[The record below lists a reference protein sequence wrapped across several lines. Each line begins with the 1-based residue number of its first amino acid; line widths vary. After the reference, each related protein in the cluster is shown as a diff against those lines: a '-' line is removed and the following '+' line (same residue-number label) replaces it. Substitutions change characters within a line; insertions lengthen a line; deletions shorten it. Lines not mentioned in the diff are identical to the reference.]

1 VDLNEASVLEAL
13 DHWAST
19 TPENPFIQWRDD
31 PAQTYAQFHER
42 MRHLAG
48 GLQGL
53 GVREG
58 DTVLVML
65 PNGLEIVYAW
75 LACNGLGAVEV
86 PVNIHLRGAFL
97 QHILQDSQAA
107 VMIVDAASL
116 PHVMSLDLPKQ
127 LRTLVVVGDAP
138 VAADASVPIGHASV
152 VAYDTVL
159 ASAPISSMR
168 KPEFS
173 DLSAIFYT
181 SGTTGPAKGIMFTYG
196 QGCVAAR
203 NCLRVVGA
211 GHDDVFFCCMP
222 LFHSNAQCL
231 QVAAALM
238 AGARISVWPEFSA
251 SQWLNQVR
259 SVGATVSNM
268 LGVMTEFVYRQPA
281 RDDDADNP
289 LRILQT
295 IPAPA
300 AIVGDFERR
309 FGLTCIDGYGLTD
322 AGMVAYRRHDEPLV
336 PGSSGRPVDDFEV
349 VIGDPDTDLQLPPG
363 TVGEILIRPRVPF
376 GFMRGYWRRPDVTV
390 EAWRNLWFHTG
401 DAGLIDEN
409 GNLYFRDRMGDSI
422 RVRGE
427 NISSSEIEGVLS
439 SHRDVSQCAAVA
451 VTAEVGDYD
460 ILVAVVPAQ
469 GASIDPGALI
479 RYCVGR
485 MPYYAVPR
493 YVDVV
498 PSLPMTATQ
507 KVRKVELRQ
516 RGVGPSTW
524 DRMTEGYLH
533 RELRRMQTEGSDGG
547 RRG

>member
-1 VDLNEASVLEAL
+1 MDLTEVSVLDAL
-13 DHWAST
+13 DHWASE
-19 TPENPFIQWRDD
+19 TPENAFIQWRDEA
-31 PAQTYAQFHER
+31 PQTYVEFHER
-42 MRHLAG
+42 TRRLAG
-48 GLQGL
+48 GLREL
-53 GVREG
+53 GVAEG

-65 PNGLEIVYAW
+65 PNGLEIVYSW
-75 LACNGLGAVEV
+75 LACNALGAIEV
-86 PVNIHLRGAFL
+86 PVNTFLRGAFL
-97 QHILQDSQAA
+97 QHILEDSQAA

-116 PHVMSLDLPKQ
+116 PHLASLDLPER
-127 LRTLVVVGDAP
+127 LRTLVVAGDDAP
-138 VAADASVPIGHASV
+138 VAVGRVPA
-152 VAYDTVL
+152 VAYETVL
-159 ASAPISSMR
+159 ASAPIAGLR
-168 KPEFS
+168 KAEFS

-196 QGCVAAR
+196 QGCVSAR
-203 NCLRVVGA
+203 NYLRAAGA

-222 LFHSNAQCL
+222 LFHSNAQIL
-231 QVAAALM
+231 QIAAPLM
-238 AGARISVWPEFSA
+238 AGARISIWPEFSA
-251 SQWLNQVR
+251 SRWLNEVR

-295 IPAPA
+295 VPAPA

-309 FGLTCIDGYGLTD
+309 FGVTCIDGYGLTD
-322 AGMVAYRRHDEPLV
+322 AGMVAFRRHDEPLV

-349 VIGDPDTDLQLPPG
+349 VIGDPVTDVQLPVG

-401 DAGLIDEN
+401 DAGMIDED
-409 GNLYFRDRMGDSI
+409 GNLHFRDRMGDSI

-427 NISSSEIEGVLS
+427 NISSSEIEAVLNAHPS
-439 SHRDVSQCAAVA
+439 VRQCAAVA
-451 VTAEVGDYD
+451 VTAEIGDYD
-460 ILVAVVPAQ
+460 ILVAVVPAP
-469 GASIDPGALI
+469 GASIDPGALL
-479 RYCVGR
+479 RYCEGR

-493 YVDVV
+493 YVDILS
-498 PSLPMTATQ
+498 SLPMTATQ

-524 DRMTEGYLH
+524 DRMNEGYSVP
-533 RELRRMQTEGSDGG
+533 RA
-547 RRG
+547 